1 MTLHW
6 TEKKRAIARIGA
18 ELQERGW
25 TIFGYDPGESDPLT
39 DYFRAASWDGVAI
52 FEDKYPGLVACVQA
66 ADFLVEAR
74 AGKNDWPVFQATPK
88 RKGWHI
94 EIDGEIVAT
103 GLAYMQKCSRSFDWE
118 QHVAQV
124 ATSIERAAEQA
135 FMASPDETTDRNQ
148 GENGVSLTY
157 DRDWSW
163 LFFPEKPAA
172 EIRERLKG
180 MGARWSDNRQ
190 GWYFRRRVEREELAW
205 LFVDEADVIPDE
217 KTVPLVLDE
226 EGMDAEPTP
235 AIAAIAC
242 TDPAPGR
249 AIPKVRT
256 PKVGLAAHAM
266 RACGRA
272 IFDVRAFGG
281 PAMQGSRSE
290 EQIEA
295 FDKLRGEAADK
306 GVHTGPNAEAYDLVP
321 EWSLPFLPGIGK
333 SGKNDPIVWFKFFHP
348 RSTWTWYL
356 TEYDLEERLAFGLVA
371 GAETELGYFS
381 IEELESVEVRGLKI
395 EREIWTCPAPIR
407 SLDEYQAEW
416 GEGGPYRGKPNP
428 ETAPK
433 PETVVLTTHE
443 FNDAQ
448 AKWAGDES
456 NVVALTSFDNGKQ
469 FGYDSDRIG
478 IWGPYKDIGG
488 KRYTLG
494 WTVWDNTPP
503 GGPFVVPDPSY
514 QGDGTKNLGDWSLA
528 EAVRQAGE
536 HFDVEIRLE
545 GEPRWEN
552 EYPRMADA
560 PQPEDG
566 EIEAWRMS
574 RLAYQTMQAKIRVAG
589 GVPILDAADG
599 HEHKRL
605 VQQALA
611 RGDDIPKNVLDDYP
625 DLVPARVE
633 AQDED
638 LEMPVLIPKGVEGQD
653 RENYTDDQDRESYVP
668 DELDVGGPEARLR
681 KIWNEEGVSLERQ
694 EEILADVE
702 KKASPEYLERLFQ
715 PDEQTPANAM
725 GKLYRDWLSISGCR
739 ESANPSEERLARYQ
753 TWAEELVAGGERQD
767 GGAAFRRFCRVRLA
781 GREVGMD
788 LMVVGEAFQNGK
800 DYPAPEGWECLLEPE
815 KPDPES
821 VTLEITPKD
830 HAEFECWELHL
841 LTGMVSK
848 KSSGFHQAL
857 EAVTRPGTLRLAL
870 GQINGEARRCELI
883 EARLAKLNSA

>member
-25 TIFGYDPGESDPLT
+25 TIYGYDPGKSDPLT

-88 RKGWHI
+88 RKGWHV
-94 EIDGEIVAT
+94 EVDGEIVAT

-135 FMASPDETTDRNQ
+135 LMASPSEIPDRNQ
-148 GENGVSLTY
+148 DENGVRLEY

-163 LFFPEKPAA
+163 LFFPEKPDA
-172 EIRERLKG
+172 EIRERLKS
-180 MGARWSDNRQ
+180 MGARWSDKRQ
-190 GWYFRRRVEREELAW
+190 GWYFRRRVEREYLAW
-205 LFVDEADVIPDE
+205 LLAGEGGMEGVPKEE
-217 KTVPLVLDE
+217 TVPLVLDD
-226 EGMDAEPTP
+226 EGMDAEPAP
-235 AIAAIAC
+235 AISAIVC
-242 TDPAPGR
+242 TDPDR
-249 AIPKVRT
+249 
-256 PKVGLAAHAM
+256 
-266 RACGRA
+266 
-272 IFDVRAFGG
+272 
-281 PAMQGSRSE
+281 SRSE

-306 GVHTGPNAEAYDLVP
+306 GVHTGLNAEAYDLIP
-321 EWSLPFLPGIGK
+321 EWSLSFLPGIGK
-333 SGKNDPIVWFKFFHP
+333 SDKDDPIVWFKFFHP

-356 TEYDLEERLAFGLVA
+356 TEYDPDEQLAFGLVA

-381 IEELESVEVRGLKI
+381 IEELESLEVRGLKI
-395 EREIWTCPAPIR
+395 EREIWTRPVPIR

-416 GEGGPYRGKPNP
+416 REGGPYRGKPKP

-433 PETVVLTTHE
+433 PETVVLTTDE
-443 FNDAQ
+443 LNEAQ
-448 AKWAGDES
+448 AKWAGDEPE
-456 NVVALTSFDNGKQ
+456 VVVLSSFDNGKQ

-478 IWGPYKDIGG
+478 IWGPYKDIQD

-494 WTVWDNTPP
+494 WTVWDNSPP
-503 GGPFVVPDPSY
+503 DGPLVVPDPPY
-514 QGDGTKNLGDWSLA
+514 QGEGTKNLGDWSLA

-545 GEPRWEN
+545 GEPRWED

-599 HEHKRL
+599 SEHKRL
-605 VQQALA
+605 VQEALA
-611 RGDDIPKNVLDDYP
+611 RGENVPEKVLEGYP
-625 DLVPARVE
+625 DLAPASVE
-633 AQDED
+633 VQDED
-638 LEMPVLIPKGVEGQD
+638 LEGPVLILNGVEGQD
-653 RENYTDDQDRESYVP
+653 RENYSDDQDRESYVP
-668 DELDVGGPEARLR
+668 DEPDDGGPEVRLR
-681 KIWNEEGVSLERQ
+681 KIWNEEGVPLERQ
-694 EEILADVE
+694 EEILADIE
-702 KKASPEYLERLFQ
+702 RKADPKYLERLFR
-715 PDEQTPANAM
+715 PDEQAPTNAL
-725 GKLYRDWLSISGCR
+725 GRLYRDWLSISGCR
-739 ESANPSEERLARYQ
+739 ESANPSEERLAQYQ
-753 TWAEELVAGGERQD
+753 AWAEELVAGGERQD

-781 GREVGMD
+781 GCQAGMD

-815 KPDPES
+815 KPDPENEA
-821 VTLEITPKD
+821 LEITLED
-830 HAEFECWELHL
+830 QTEFERWELHL

-848 KSSGFHQAL
+848 KSSSFHQAL

-870 GQINGEARRCELI
+870 EQINGEARRRELI

>member
-1 MTLHW
+1 MKDRKEIIMTLHW

-18 ELQERGW
+18 KLQERGW
-25 TIFGYDPGESDPLT
+25 TIYGYDPGESDPLT
-39 DYFRAASWDGVAI
+39 DYFRAASWDGVVV
-52 FEDKYPGLVACVQA
+52 FEDKYPGMVVCVQVT
-66 ADFLVEAR
+66 DFLVEAH

-88 RKGWHI
+88 SKGWHV

-118 QHVAQV
+118 QHVEQV

-135 FMASPDETTDRNQ
+135 LMASPDETPDRNQ
-148 GENGVSLTY
+148 DENGVRLEY

-163 LFFPEKPAA
+163 LFFPEKPKAD
-172 EIRERLKG
+172 IRERLKS
-180 MGARWSDNRQ
+180 MGARWSDKRH
-190 GWYFRRRVEREELAW
+190 GWYFRRRVEREYLAW
-205 LFVDEADVIPDE
+205 LLAGEGVMEGVPKE
-217 KTVPLVLDE
+217 ETVPLVLDD
-226 EGMDAEPTP
+226 EGMDAEPAP
-235 AIAAIAC
+235 AISVIVC
-242 TDPAPGR
+242 TDPDR
-249 AIPKVRT
+249 
-256 PKVGLAAHAM
+256 
-266 RACGRA
+266 
-272 IFDVRAFGG
+272 
-281 PAMQGSRSE
+281 SRSE

-306 GVHTGPNAEAYDLVP
+306 GLHTGPNTEAYDLIP

-333 SGKNDPIVWFKFFHP
+333 SDKDDPIMWFKFFHP
-348 RSTWTWYL
+348 MSSWTWYL
-356 TEYDLEERLAFGLVA
+356 TEYDPKERLAFGLVA
-371 GAETELGYFS
+371 GFETEIGYFS
-381 IEELESVEVRGLKI
+381 IDELGSLEVGGLKV
-395 EREIWTCPAPIR
+395 EREIWTRPVPIR

>member
-1 MTLHW
+1 MALHW

-25 TIFGYDPGESDPLT
+25 TIYGYDPGESGPLT

-52 FEDKYPGLVACVQA
+52 FDDKYPGLVACVQVV
-66 ADFLVEAR
+66 DFLVEAR

-94 EIDGEIVAT
+94 EVDGEIVAT

-135 FMASPDETTDRNQ
+135 LMASPSEKPNRNQ
-148 GENGVSLTY
+148 GENGIRLEY

-180 MGARWSDNRQ
+180 MGARWSDKRQ
-190 GWYFRRRVEREELAW
+190 GWYFRRRVEREELDW
-205 LFVDEADVIPDE
+205 LLVDEVDVITGE
-217 KTVPLVLDE
+217 KTVPLVLDDD
-226 EGMDAEPTP
+226 GMDTEPAST
-235 AIAAIAC
+235 ISAIAC

-249 AIPKVRT
+249 ARQ
-256 PKVGLAAHAM
+256 
-266 RACGRA
+266 R
-272 IFDVRAFGG
+272 
-281 PAMQGSRSE
+281 SRSE

-306 GVHTGPNAEAYDLVP
+306 GVHTGPNAEAYDLIP

-333 SGKNDPIVWFKFFHP
+333 SDKDDPIVWFKFFHP
-348 RSTWTWYL
+348 MSSWTWYL
-356 TEYDLEERLAFGLVA
+356 TEYDPDERLAFGLVA
-371 GAETELGYFS
+371 GAEMELGYFS
-381 IEELESVEVRGLKI
+381 IDELESLEIRGLKI
-395 EREIWTCPAPIR
+395 EREIWTRPAPIR

-433 PETVVLTTHE
+433 SETILLTTDE
-443 FNDAQ
+443 LNEAQ
-448 AKWAGDES
+448 AKWAGDEPE
-456 NVVALTSFDNGKQ
+456 VVVLSSFDNGKQ

-478 IWGPYKDIGG
+478 IWGPYKDIQD

-503 GGPFVVPDPSY
+503 GGPLVVPDPSY
-514 QGDGTKNLGDWSLA
+514 QGEGTKNLGDWSLA

-545 GEPRWEN
+545 GEPRWED

-560 PQPEDG
+560 PQPGDD

-574 RLAYQTMQAKIRVAG
+574 RLAYQKKKAKIRVAG
-589 GVPILDAADG
+589 GVPVLDAADG
-599 HEHKRL
+599 REHKRL
-605 VQQALA
+605 VQEALA
-611 RGDDIPKNVLDDYP
+611 RGEDVPEKVLDDYP
-625 DLVPARVE
+625 DLAPACVE
-633 AQDED
+633 AQDEG
-638 LEMPVLIPKGVEGQD
+638 LEGPVLSASTRLTVNSVEGQD
-653 RENYTDDQDRESYVP
+653 RENYSDDQDRQSYVP
-668 DELDVGGPEARLR
+668 DEPDDGGPEVRLR
-681 KIWNEEGVSLERQ
+681 KIWEEEGVPLERQ
-694 EEILADVE
+694 EEILADIE
-702 KKASPEYLERLFQ
+702 MKASPEYIDKFFGNLFR
-715 PDEQTPANAM
+715 PHEQAHHAL
-725 GKLYRDWLSISGCR
+725 GKLYRDWLSISGCK
-739 ESANPSEERLARYQ
+739 ESANPSEERLAQYQ
-753 TWAEELVAGGERQD
+753 EWAEELAIGGGRQD
-767 GGAAFRRFCRVRLA
+767 GGSAFRRFCRVRLA
-781 GREVGMD
+781 GREAGMD
-788 LMVVGEAFQNGK
+788 LMVVGEAFQNDK

-821 VTLEITPKD
+821 VTLEIIPED

-848 KSSGFHQAL
+848 KSSSFHQAL

-870 GQINGEARRCELI
+870 GQINGEARRRELI